1 MRLLFALAVLAA
13 AAAAA
18 TSVESAPAAPAP
30 HVIHS
35 DRNAGGILI
44 ARTKPAAV
52 IRRFGRPASRK
63 AEGPGC
69 LMYWPKVKL
78 AIRFLDFEQKPCTN
92 GVAAVVTI
100 TSRVHWRTAV
110 GLRVGDRVARLWRL
124 YPRASFQRGTFTPF
138 AGYWLVTRRAC
149 AEVGGAPY
157 PGLLARAR
165 NGRVSAFVV
174 STTACE

>member
-1 MRLLFALAVLAA
+1 MRLVVALALAVTAV
-13 AAAAA
+13 A
-18 TSVESAPAAPAP
+18 TAHAAPAP
-30 HVIHS
+30 YVIHS

-44 ARTKPAAV
+44 ARSKPAAA
-52 IRRFGRPASRK
+52 IKRFGQPASRN

-69 LMYWPKVKL
+69 LMYWPRVKL
-78 AIRFLDFEQKPCTN
+78 AIRFLDFERKPCTN

-100 TSRVHWRTAV
+100 TSREHWRTAV

-124 YPRASFQRGTFTPF
+124 YPNASFQRGTYTPF
-138 AGYWLVTRRAC
+138 GGYWLVTRRAC

-157 PGLLARAR
+157 PGLLARTR
-165 NGRVSAFVV
+165 NGRVTVLVV

>member
-1 MRLLFALAVLAA
+1 MRLVLALGTVAAALAATAA
-13 AAAAA
+13 
-18 TSVESAPAAPAP
+18 SAQAAPAP
-30 HVIHS
+30 YIIQS
-35 DRNAGGILI
+35 DRSAGGIVI
-44 ARTKPAAV
+44 ATSKPAAA

-63 AEGPGC
+63 AEGPSC
-69 LMYWPKVKL
+69 LMYWPRLKL
-78 AIRFLDFEQKPCTN
+78 AIRFLDFERKPCTN

-100 TSRVHWRTAV
+100 TSREHWRTAV

-124 YPRASFQRGTFTPF
+124 YPQASLQKGTYTPF
-138 AGYWLVTRRAC
+138 GGYWLVTRRAC

-165 NGRVSAFVV
+165 NGRVTAFVV

>member
-1 MRLLFALAVLAA
+1 MRLAFALGLLAVAALAS
-13 AAAAA
+13 
-18 TSVESAPAAPAP
+18 TTTPAQGAPAP
-30 HVIHS
+30 YVIHS

-44 ARTKPAAV
+44 ARSKPAAA
-52 IRRFGRPASRK
+52 IARFGRPASRK

-69 LMYWPKVKL
+69 LMYWPRIKL
-78 AIRFLDFEQKPCTN
+78 AIRFLDFERRPCTN

-100 TSRVHWRTAV
+100 TSREHWRTAV

-124 YPRASFQRGTFTPF
+124 YPGASLQQGTYTPF
-138 AGYWLVTRRAC
+138 GGYWLVTRRAC

-165 NGRVSAFVV
+165 NGRVTAFVV
-174 STTACE
+174 ATTACE

>member
-1 MRLLFALAVLAA
+1 MRLLLALGLAVAALAATAA
-13 AAAAA
+13 
-18 TSVESAPAAPAP
+18 SAEAAPAP
-30 HVIHS
+30 YIIQS
-35 DRNAGGILI
+35 DRSAGGIVI
-44 ARTKPAAV
+44 ARSKPAAA

-63 AEGPGC
+63 AQGPSC
-69 LMYWPKVKL
+69 LMYWPRLKL
-78 AIRFLDFEQKPCTN
+78 AIRFLDFERKPCTN

-100 TSRVHWRTAV
+100 TSRERWRTAV

-124 YPRASFQRGTFTPF
+124 YPNASLQRGTFTPF

-149 AEVGGAPY
+149 AEVGRAPY

-165 NGRVSAFVV
+165 DGRVTALVV

>member
-1 MRLLFALAVLAA
+1 MRLLLVLGAVAA
-13 AAAAA
+13 AAVSTTA
-18 TSVESAPAAPAP
+18 SAPAAPAP
-30 HVIHS
+30 YIIQS
-35 DRNAGGILI
+35 DRSAGGIVI
-44 ARTKPAAV
+44 ARSKPAAA
-52 IRRFGRPASRK
+52 IARFGRPASQK
-63 AEGPGC
+63 AEGPSC
-69 LMYWPKVKL
+69 LMYWPGLKL
-78 AIRFLDFEQKPCTN
+78 AIRFIDFERRPCRN

-100 TSRVHWRTAV
+100 TSRERWRTAV

-124 YPRASFQRGTFTPF
+124 YPNASLQRGTFTPF

-165 NGRVSAFVV
+165 NGRVTALVV